1 MLHVVSDHW
10 TSVSQRM
17 AYGPPASESLK
28 PEVMFKMFN
37 HRKGEDLYRSELTV
51 VMIREAHPMSGIL
64 DPLTYAD
71 LGKIGVT
78 GVAGDTLP
86 HRCGQ

>member
-1 MLHVVSDHW
+1 
-10 TSVSQRM
+10 
-17 AYGPPASESLK
+17 
-28 PEVMFKMFN
+28 MFN

-64 DPLTYAD
+64 DPLTHAD